1 MKRVHQTLP
10 LCAIIATLFAAHTAQ
25 AQTTGYWKWF
35 RTDSGVFNENG
46 PTHDSATGGET
57 GLTLTDTAAGSSA
70 VFAVTLYW
78 YSPPT
83 VLIPGTY
90 PDWRVSGKVVQNSSP
105 AAVIHPAGDSI
116 NLVTNVCGNN
126 PGPADYHC
134 GGGPGLGGVVFYQTP
149 GGVAGN
155 DPVGTVKTSSNLQQP
170 THKNGDES
178 LYPPQATPG
187 NNSTGL
193 LTWQVYGQVISSDGK
208 MWIWHY
214 QYQWVAGSLG
224 SCSGTCTLASPGQT
238 IAANGGPGSVSLT
251 ATSTWDV
258 VAPDDWVQVTSPLNG
273 NGNSTVTFTV
283 KSNPGPVS
291 RASTIIVGGQPYTI
305 SQDGTDSSSTPAELD
320 LHRPKLV
327 VTDTSG
333 NAFTLQPAPGKN
345 DGTDDGSPNAGK
357 DAGVFGQTSGGWQTH
372 NFAKDSPV
380 YVMNSTCNDSTGYA
394 YLQFSLAS
402 LPAQGIASAK
412 VQVYAGSMVVNNMAA
427 NPTDPVFAAR
437 RVTSAWDESKMTWS
451 SGQPTYDSTVV
462 DSQTLSGVAG
472 NKSAVNAWLTY
483 DITNLY
489 KGWASGTTPN
499 YGLRFSHENGS
510 CMNGW
515 LGLFYTSNDQPA
527 APTGAPSSYS
537 LSLSAASAAATGG
550 SGAFTMNS
558 SAATCTW
565 TASAASSWLH
575 VVNGASGT
583 GSGPVSYTAD
593 ANAGSSRQG
602 TITMTGTGQTLTF
615 TVNQAGGGGSSSSAC
630 AGTCSLSAPGQP
642 VPANGGP
649 ATVTVTSNSS
659 WTVAT
664 PSDNWVHLTS
674 PASNNG
680 NATVTLTVDAN
691 TLPPRSSTLSLANQ
705 TFTIYQ
711 NGTPTSTTPGC
722 AYLIQSNTTQS
733 IPNTGTTSGL
743 IQVITAQN
751 CAWTASTAAT
761 WITLKS
767 GTSATGN
774 DAVAYTVP
782 QNPTASARSGAI
794 LIAGQY
800 VAINQAG
807 GTVAPPP
814 GTPVIT
820 AGGVVNTASYAPG
833 SPPNGSL
840 AQGSFFSIYG
850 ATVGPDTP
858 VQATTYPLPTTLGG
872 VTVQVTQGSNKYSA
886 PLVFVYKSQINAI
899 LPSNVPV
906 GAAQLTITYNGL
918 TSQPADIT
926 VAKTSFGVFFQRVNG
941 KDLAIA
947 QNVKTA
953 TDYPLN
959 LPDTPAKP
967 EQIVIFWGTGMGP
980 ITGSDNTA
988 PGAGDMTAVPVTIT
1002 VGGLTAS
1009 RLYAGRQSE
1018 TAAVDNVYFT
1028 VPKGVPYG
1036 CQVPVVI
1043 TAGGVTANT
1052 TNIAITADGSPCQ

>member
-1 MKRVHQTLP
+1 MTRVHLTLP
-10 LCAIIATLFAAHTAQ
+10 VCAVIATLFAASTAP
-25 AQTTGYWKWF
+25 AQSTGYWQYI
-35 RTDSGVFNENG
+35 RTESYIRPYPAGAVYPD
-46 PTHDSATGGET
+46 TYIGGEGALSVT
-57 GLTLTDTAAGSSA
+57 VTDTVSPGTVLGISFFWSRPPVTMISGTPIYWPVSARIDRNVANGRHMGMHFNAEMYPYDRVSNLATADPEGGSKFFALDANYTMAEGTVVTDNAALWKPPGQVPGSSA
-70 VFAVTLYW
+70 ADANGL
-78 YSPPT
+78 
-83 VLIPGTY
+83 
-90 PDWRVSGKVVQNSSP
+90 
-105 AAVIHPAGDSI
+105 AAVLLQVQDPSSSYFLWNYVYRWVPGSI
-116 NLVTNVCGNN
+116 
-126 PGPADYHC
+126 
-134 GGGPGLGGVVFYQTP
+134 
-149 GGVAGN
+149 
-155 DPVGTVKTSSNLQQP
+155 
-170 THKNGDES
+170 
-178 LYPPQATPG
+178 
-187 NNSTGL
+187 
-193 LTWQVYGQVISSDGK
+193 
-208 MWIWHY
+208 
-214 QYQWVAGSLG
+214 G
-224 SCSGTCTLASPGQT
+224 SCGGTCTLASPGQT
-238 IAANGGPGSVSLT
+238 IGVNGGPGSVAIT
-251 ATSTWDV
+251 ATSTRDV
-258 VAPDDWVQVTSPLNG
+258 ISSDSWIQITSPKNG
-273 NGNSTVTFTV
+273 TGNSTVTYTV
-283 KSNPGPVS
+283 SPNTDGP
-291 RASTIIVGGQPYTI
+291 RNSTIIIGGQPYVI
-305 SQDGTDSSSTPAELD
+305 SQDGTGAPISSTPTGLD

-327 VTDTSG
+327 LTDTSG
-333 NAFTLQPAPGKN
+333 STFTLQPAPGKN

-357 DAGVFGQTSGGWQTH
+357 DTGVFGQSSGGWQTH
-372 NFAKDSPV
+372 NFGKDSPV
-380 YVMNSTCNDSTGYA
+380 YLMNSTCNDSTGYA

-412 VQVYAGSMVVNNMAA
+412 VQVYAGSMVVSNMAA

-437 RVTSAWDESKMTWS
+437 RVTSAWDESKMTRS

-472 NKSAVNAWLTY
+472 NKTAVNAWLTY

-510 CMNGW
+510 CLNGW
-515 LGLFYTSNDQPA
+515 QGLFYTSNDQPA
-527 APTGAPSSYS
+527 ASTGASCSYS

-550 SGAFTMNS
+550 SGAFTMNA

-575 VVNGASGT
+575 VVSGASGT
-583 GSGPVSYTAD
+583 GSGAVSYTAD
-593 ANAGSSRQG
+593 ANTGSARQG
-602 TITMTGTGQTLTF
+602 TITLAGSGQTLSF
-615 TVNQAGGGGSSSSAC
+615 TVNQAGGGGSTGTSSTC
-630 AGTCSLSAPGQP
+630 TGTCTLGSPGQP
-642 VPANGGP
+642 VPATGGP
-649 ATVTVTSNSS
+649 VTVAVTATSS

-664 PSDNWVHLTS
+664 PTDNWVHLTS

-680 NATVTLTVDAN
+680 NSTVTFTVDAN
-691 TLPPRSSTLSLANQ
+691 TGPPHSSTISIANQ

-711 NGTPTSTTPGC
+711 NGTPASTTPGC
-722 AYLIQSNTTQS
+722 AYLVQSNTTQN

-767 GTSATGN
+767 GTSSTGN
-774 DAVAYTVP
+774 GAVAYTVP
-782 QNPTASARSGAI
+782 QNSTVNPRSGAI

-807 GTVAPPP
+807 GTVTPPP

-833 SPPNGSL
+833 GPPNGSL

-850 ATVGPDTP
+850 STVGPDTP

-872 VTVQVTQGSNKYSA
+872 VTVQVTQGSNKYNA

-906 GAAQLTITYNGL
+906 GAAQITITYNSL

-959 LPDTPAKP
+959 LPDAPAKP
-967 EQIVIFWGTGMGP
+967 AQIVIFWGTGLGP
-980 ITGSDNTA
+980 LAGADNTA
-988 PGAGDMTAVPVTIT
+988 PGAAGDMTTVPVTIT
-1002 VGGLTAS
+1002 VGGVAAS
-1009 RLYAGRQSE
+1009 RLYAGRQAE

-1028 VPKGVPYG
+1028 IPAGVPLG
-1036 CQVPVVI
+1036 CQVPVVV
-1043 TAGGVTANT
+1043 TAGGTAANT